1 MTSATKTNTRQITVQ
16 FATLSRVTTEWC
28 SVIHAAGDYISTFF
42 VTKLL
47 HFGED
52 RNLSLYDNPLMNQ
65 LFDRWIHTM
74 CDNITDEI
82 YRKLER
88 DRSIIYVCKI
98 CRDEVE
104 KIKRECRREVRG
116 HVMIAVGGRG
126 VGESS
131 PLAYETYILMNTIN
145 TKKTPSA
152 KYFQEKTVWK
162 RWVLILLYSDCI
174 YHNLLGKVFHK
185 QDGS

>member
-1 MTSATKTNTRQITVQ
+1 M
-16 FATLSRVTTEWC
+16 
-28 SVIHAAGDYISTFF
+28 IHAAGDYINTFF

-52 RNLSLYDNPLMNQ
+52 RNLSLYDNPSMNQ

-116 HVMIAVGGRG
+116 HVMIAVGRRG

-162 RWVLILLYSDCI
+162 R
-174 YHNLLGKVFHK
+174 
-185 QDGS
+185 